1 MSARTGARGDNVSV
15 PDQKIAVFENILSPI
30 GAFRA
35 PVGSPTMR
43 PTLGTMPALDTMTSD
58 ADLVAA
64 TLAGDRAAYGR
75 IVERYQRLLCS
86 LAFSATGGL
95 AQSEDLAQETFID
108 AWRQLAD
115 LREPDKLRPWLCGIL
130 RFKVSRLRRADGREP
145 VSRADPLDE
154 AAAVPSADEAIP
166 DQAVHQEEQA
176 LMWSALERVPE
187 IYREPLVLYYREHRS
202 VEHVAAALDLT
213 EDAVKQRLA
222 RGRKILQEQVLA
234 FVEGALAR
242 TTPGKLFTLATLAA
256 LPTLVA
262 PVPVQAAAVGAA
274 GAGLAAKGGGLAKA
288 TAFATL
294 VASCSGVISAL
305 LALRANLDQSRTPR
319 ERRAVVKVTAVFFF
333 GALAVLVALWLLRA
347 GSWRWW
353 DHRALFAGVTQV
365 LVIGFL
371 VGFSAGVIRVMAYF
385 RRLRTAERR
394 AHPELFRDA
403 RDQVGAAAGE
413 YRSRLKLFGVP
424 LVHFRYSSPDEG
436 EPPQFAW
443 IAGGDRAYGLL
454 FAWGGL
460 AVAPISVGAVSVGL
474 FSVGSCSFGLF
485 SLGTMAFGWV
495 AMGCASVGVK
505 AFAWLSALGWDTAQS
520 GGFALAG
527 RAAEGPVAFAAHAN
541 DAAARAILAN
551 PGAEQNHMLVVSV
564 VTVLSLVP
572 VVYYA
577 REVRRR
583 LG

>member
-1 MSARTGARGDNVSV
+1 MSAQTGARGDNVSALGG
-15 PDQKIAVFENILSPI
+15 KIVFSENILSPI

-43 PTLGTMPALDTMTSD
+43 PTLGSMPTLDTMTSD

-64 TLAGDRAAYGR
+64 TLAGDRSAYGR

-154 AAAVPSADEAIP
+154 AAAVPSADAATP

-176 LMWSALERVPE
+176 LLWSALERVPE

-222 RGRKILQEQVLA
+222 RGRKILQEKVLA

-256 LPTLVA
+256 LPALVGPTPA
-262 PVPVQAAAVGAA
+262 LAAVVA
-274 GAGLAAKGGGLAKA
+274 GAGVAAKGGALAKT
-288 TAFATL
+288 TALATL
-294 VASCSGVISAL
+294 IASCSGVISAVL
-305 LALRANLDQSRTPR
+305 TLRANLDQSRTPR
-319 ERRAVVKVTAVFFF
+319 ERRAVVKITIAFFF
-333 GALAVLVALWLLRA
+333 GSLAVLVALWLLRA

-353 DHRALFAGVTQV
+353 DQRAVFAGITQV
-365 LVIGFL
+365 LVVGFL
-371 VGFSAGVIRVMAYF
+371 VGFPVCLVRVM
-385 RRLRTAERR
+385 RTMSRLRSSERL
-394 AHPELFRDA
+394 AHPELFRAA
-403 RDQVGAAAGE
+403 RDQVGAAAGI
-413 YRSRLKLFGVP
+413 YRSRLTLAGVP
-424 LVHFRYSSPDEG
+424 LLHFRYSSPDEG
-436 EPPQFAW
+436 EPPVFGW
-443 IAGGDRAYGLL
+443 IAGGDCAYGLI
-454 FAWGGL
+454 FAWGGY
-460 AVAPISVGAVSVGL
+460 AVAPISVGAFSVGL
-474 FSVGSCSFGLF
+474 VSIGGCSFGLL
-485 SLGTMAFGWV
+485 SLGTIAFGGI

-505 AFAWLSALGWDTAQS
+505 TFAWLSALGWDTAQS
-520 GGFALAG
+520 GGFGLAG
-527 RAAEGPVAFAAHAN
+527 RAAEAPVAFATHAN

-551 PGAEQNHMLVVSV
+551 PGVEQNFMVVVSV
-564 VTVLSLVP
+564 VTVLSLLP

-583 LG
+583 MG